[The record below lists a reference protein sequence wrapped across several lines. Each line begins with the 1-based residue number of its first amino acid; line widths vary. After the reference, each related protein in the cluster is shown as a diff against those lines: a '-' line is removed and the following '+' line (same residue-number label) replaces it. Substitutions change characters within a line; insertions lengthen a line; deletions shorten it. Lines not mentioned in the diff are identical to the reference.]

1 MKKIYP
7 LLQSQAGIFIEW
19 IAEPSMTKYNL
30 PSYTVFPGSECAEQ
44 VAENIRK
51 VLLRHPEM
59 NARFEMVDGEPVQ
72 WCDSS
77 REPNVV
83 LRTMTEKEV
92 EPLVNGAWV
101 RPFDLLGSEPLY
113 RVLVVRTEE
122 NIHLFFDFHHI
133 IADGYTV
140 MAKFLGELSAISE
153 GRELPA
159 VSDYTFFQA
168 AEDEQQQFG
177 TEAYASAK
185 SYFAEHLAG
194 SEFARMG
201 DAVDNP
207 WGEYLTAT
215 AELPSSAVN
224 SWCRE
229 HIVSQP
235 LLFNAAL
242 AFVLSQLRRE
252 QKVCYFTL
260 HHGRNERLADAWGM
274 FVKSLPVSVS
284 IDYSQSVRQFVKSL
298 RKELSQSTRLS
309 SVYPFT
315 HLCRDLQMTPGVS
328 FNYLAHAGEESL
340 SYGGHVYRGRQFP
353 MTLVDRDLE
362 VEVYTSEASFEIRCH
377 GSSALFSMERLQM
390 YATAIHDCVCNMM
403 SDADAPLS
411 SLSIVGCEE
420 TSRIMEVSAG
430 KHLDVDVTKTFVDAF
445 EERAEQCPENVSVV
459 DRDGS
464 LTYRE
469 LSQWSNALAHRLISE
484 GVVPDSF
491 VCVLLERRKEFPLSV
506 LAIHKAGAAYTPL
519 DFEYPAERLNYMI
532 SNSESRVL
540 LTTHDVLDRK
550 KAEGGFDT
558 GDSTVIYLDDMDFTS
573 SGTDCSPVNL
583 TSPDRLAY
591 MIYTSGSTGKPK
603 GAMLHQAGLWNFI
616 NVVIDMEGL
625 TAADRIEGHRSFSF
639 DAHIEDMYAI
649 LTLGGSF
656 HIMPSEIRKDPAA
669 MRDFIVSHGITGGGY
684 STAVGA
690 LLVNTYPDLPVRF
703 ITAGGEKLEGV
714 YSDHIEI
721 INVYGPTE
729 CTDDTSYYKIR
740 PGERISNI
748 PIGKSVANTWN
759 FIVGPNGQLLPL
771 GAEGELCF
779 AGIQVGRGYW
789 QLPERTAQSFVD
801 CPFVTSDAWGRPVR
815 MYHTGDLCRWNSD
828 GDLEYISRIDMQV
841 KLRGFRIELGEIESH
856 AMQLDGMLQV
866 AAEVKKIGVGE
877 HLCLYYSLADGA
889 SLDEDT
895 IRSHMKNSSLAD
907 YMVPTLYV
915 EMATMPLTP
924 NGKINRKAL
933 PLPALTKEEIVL
945 AETDGEK
952 QLFGLV
958 AELLKTDQFGVNTNL
973 ISVGLTSLTAMKL
986 SARLASEGITLSTK
1000 QILSTPFIREL
1011 AKVAVTEA
1019 APAVHGYEKREYYPM
1034 TESVRALFLDW
1045 EAQPEAI
1052 QYNVP
1057 RVSILHHVDVARLQT
1072 ALVATINAH
1081 PFLKMRFAENDGE
1094 IMMQRRD
1101 ESEVSVPVIELDQS
1115 AEPTKDFF
1123 QGKIRPFDLLHD
1135 DLYRIEIY
1143 RHAGTAYLF
1152 TDFHHTVLDGTSLQ
1166 IFLSD
1171 VARSYNGESLG
1182 DEPFTA
1188 FDHAVEEGDLTS
1200 EDKLAAE
1207 DAYFDKLFSGKDVTV
1222 YPYSELSDLELENR
1236 GIVPA
1241 GSADAVR
1248 EIGTMRHAFVDLD
1261 GDEIREFCRVH
1272 GVTESNY
1279 FLTTTMMALSRLTGQ
1294 KSVVLTANTNGR
1306 SAAHLQQAVGMF
1318 VTSLPLVLDEVDP
1331 SAPLSETVKAV
1342 QRQTQETYSLD
1353 YYPFLRL
1360 ANRYGMRS
1368 EIVFLYQGGI
1378 NDAEHTLG
1386 GEKYDGYMLTL
1397 DSAKDPLTIE
1407 PFPNDKGG
1415 YTMLLE
1421 YDGSLYNKTD
1431 MTRLAKALTTFA
1443 AEAVR
1448 HNDDIRGIPLLSQAE
1463 AVAMLSLSKGR
1474 EMPVVGNSTFP
1485 SLFSAQA
1492 SKTPR
1497 HIAVVDDTV
1506 SYTYSE
1512 VEKRSNAFARY
1523 LAGKGVRAGEFVC
1536 ISMPNSADFVV
1547 CAIGIE
1553 KAGAAYVPV
1562 DPEYP
1567 EERKQFMQ
1575 EDCEAKIIVTEDTLS
1590 ECDWSNDS
1598 ALDQSTPA
1606 GIAYMIYT
1614 SGSTGKPKGVMIPHS
1629 AKSAFV
1635 QFIAAEWGH
1644 DESSRICCHSS
1655 FSFDASVE
1663 DLYPVLTVG
1672 GTLYVVPQSAR
1683 KDLSLLHDY
1692 IVSNGITGGCYTT
1705 QLGQMLLQMYPDLP
1719 VKYLVVGGEKMTSA
1733 PACQCRLINTY
1744 GPTEF
1749 TVDATFFDVE
1759 AGKEYK
1765 NIPIGRPLYNQ
1776 CALVLDAYG
1785 HLVPQGVSGELCMSG
1800 SQMAAGYW
1808 KREEL
1813 TAEKFASVPALA
1825 DGTPVYHTGD
1835 LVRYNED
1842 GQIEYLGRIDSQVKL
1857 RGFRI
1862 ELGEIETL
1870 IASYPGVTMESVQVQ
1885 EVGGVQHLCAYYTAD
1900 KAIDESAMRAY
1911 LSESLTDYMVPTAYI
1926 QLDEMPLTP
1935 NGKVDTKAL
1944 PLPEIKAEERVAPA
1958 TDTERE
1964 LFRITAELLRHED
1977 FGVTS
1982 NLISMGLTSLSAM
1995 RLAMTITQQMG
2006 VQISTKDIL
2015 SDPTLRS
2022 VAAKISD
2029 GKNATTS
2036 DAPTVEFA
2044 KRKFYPLTENQRGL
2058 VIDWEMNK
2066 DALQYNIPGVN
2077 IYKKIDAVKLRDAYI
2092 AAVNAHPILKA
2103 KVVKRHND
2111 VMLARHDDEIAVV
2124 TLTDVSQKPDKEFLQ
2139 SRVRPFDIFSDT
2151 LYRIEL
2157 YKYGEDVYAFWDFHH
2172 IVYDGVSSYNFQT
2185 SVITAYMGLTLK
2197 PEQYSAYEHSLEETA
2212 MMETEH
2218 FDEAEAY
2225 FGNLLSGVETT
2236 HYPASDVSD
2245 GTAERESRDVRVS
2258 IPRNAIDVFC
2268 KTNGI
2273 TPNNY
2278 FITALCNVLHRLL
2291 REDDVLITTI
2301 NNGRNDQKMEDIVGM
2316 FVKTIP
2322 VVLHLGE
2329 SAGKTFAS
2337 VAKEMQKQFFETISN
2352 DFYPFTT
2359 MVEKY
2364 GIRPEI
2370 MFDFIADY
2378 GEADMPVDMDF
2389 MPLGLNTVMTPVAVS
2404 AITEKDSYVIR
2415 VEYDGSLYCQSDM
2428 LILANTLAHYAM
2440 SATETEVTLRSIPLL
2455 SPEESAS
2462 VLSLSKGREMPV
2474 VGNST
2479 FPSLFSA
2486 QASKTP
2492 RHIAVVDDT
2501 VSYTYSEVEKRS
2513 NAFARYLAGKGVR
2526 AGEFVCISMPNSADF
2541 VVCAIGI
2548 EKAGAAYVPVDP
2560 EYPEERKQFMQEDC
2574 EAKIIVTE
2582 DTLSECDWSND
2593 SALDQSTPAGIA
2605 YMIYTSGSTGKPKG
2619 VMIPHS
2625 AKSAFVQFIAAEWG
2639 HDESSRICC
2648 HSSFSFDA
2656 SVEDLY
2662 PVLTVGGT
2670 LYVVPQ
2676 SARKDLSL
2684 LHDYIVSNG
2693 ITGGCYT
2700 TQLGQMLLQ
2709 MYPDLPVKYL
2719 VVGGEKMTSAP
2730 ACQCR
2735 LINTYGPTEF
2745 TVDATFFD
2753 VEAGKEYKNI
2763 PIGRPLYNQ
2772 CALVLDAYGHLVPQG
2787 VSGELCMSG
2796 SQMAAGYWKR
2806 EELTAEKFA
2815 SVPALADGTPVYHTG
2830 DLVRY
2835 NEDGQIEYLGRI
2847 DSQVKLRG
2855 FRIELGEIETLIASY
2870 PGVTME
2876 SVQVQEVGGVQH
2888 LCAYY
2893 TADKAIDE
2901 SAMRAYLSESL
2912 TDYMVPTAYIQLDEM
2927 PLTPNGKVD
2936 TKALPLPEIKAEERV
2951 APATD
2956 TERELFRI
2964 TAELLRH
2971 EDFGV
2976 TSNLISMGLT
2986 SLSAMRLAMTITQ
2999 QMGVQISTKDIMKAQ
3014 NLRALAHQIEGNEEV
3029 AQSVLPTETEIAL
3042 HDDLKHYY
3050 YPITENQRGVYIDW
3064 ELNRDAIQY
3073 NIPIAERYKGIDA
3086 SRLCD
3091 ALTKAIDAHPS
3102 MKTRLVM
3109 YNGDVHMIRR
3119 DREPAVVTL
3128 ETIDFDPSKDFFQK
3142 LVKPFDLFNDRLY
3155 RIKVYQ
3161 SPDAVYLF
3169 RDLHHVIFDGAS
3181 DAYFMNDVMSIYNG
3195 EDVQTETYTFFDK
3208 ALDEFDNRDTL
3219 QIAEAD
3225 KYFGKLLEEC
3235 TTTTYP
3241 HSSTPD
3247 GLTNA
3252 FVESSL
3258 DKAVVDEFCKKNGV
3272 TNAAYFMTIVMSVL
3286 SRLTREKNVQIVTV
3300 DNGRDS
3306 LVNPYMTG
3314 MFVRTLPIVLRESG
3328 TKTVA
3333 EVAKE
3338 TQGQFFTTAGYT
3350 CMPFTRLVE
3359 KYSIHP
3365 EVMFNFVVGDFDSKE
3380 SDIAVQDIELELGT
3394 AKMPITINVIGTSE
3408 NTYKVTLDYNGMLYN
3423 KHDMSILADSI
3434 SGFAEKAA
3442 ICQGNLSDLSYISD
3456 EEIQELITLG
3466 KGKTLDFDTTETIV
3480 SIFRKTAEKT
3490 PDAPCVVY
3498 DNRMM
3503 TYGEVDS
3510 LTDNMAVMLSERYGV
3525 GHETPVGVLIDRSE
3539 YMLIYP
3545 LAVMKAGGT
3554 YMPLDF
3560 HFPEDRL
3567 MFMCEDAGVKLILSE
3582 DGLASRIMPS
3592 YPGTIWEYNEEKVEA
3607 ASADQ
3612 VKALH
3617 TPLSDMRMVILYTSG
3632 STGKPKGVELEH
3644 HGLVNF
3650 CHWYATHLNMTPS
3663 DRVSAYANFG
3673 FDAHML
3679 DMYPTMTAGACLY
3692 ILRNDLR
3699 NDLTLMNQYMEEKG
3713 ITVAFF
3719 TTQIGCLMIQMNNTL
3734 RVLGTGGEK
3743 MPPVTPPPYTFFNFY
3758 GPTETSI
3765 ISNYYQ
3771 VTGYFEGEY
3780 IGKSIDNVQLFII
3793 DAERQLVPRGIAGE
3807 LLICGTGVARGYLN
3821 RPELTAEKFIE
3832 FRGMKA
3838 YRTGDLVRWADNGEM
3853 EFLGRIDNQ
3862 VKMRGLR
3869 IELGEIEN
3877 QIATFDGIK
3886 QVVVDV
3892 KTVSGVQMLCAYYT
3906 LAAGYTPAAD
3916 YVDKLTGHL
3925 KEHLAEFMVP
3935 SQYFCLD
3942 SMPLTSNG
3950 KVNKRE
3956 LPMPELQ
3963 STELYVEPA
3972 NKTEYSIA
3980 RSFARIL
3987 NISDP
3992 IGALDSFFA
4001 LGGDSIKAIRLVSA
4015 LREDGIVM
4023 RVADVMKL
4031 KTVRAIAEYV
4041 GGADSQRDA
4050 ISQEPWSGEVPS
4062 TAITDYFFRL
4072 DMPKPEHFNQSS
4084 MMKATQ
4090 PVSPTFLRAAMDAIV
4105 RHHDM
4110 LRAVVREGKLF
4121 VRDISEPHLYDFY
4134 EYDLTSQSSHRDCQD
4149 KITTLTDE
4157 IQRTINLET
4166 GPLCRAA
4173 LFHTTEGDQLFI
4185 TVHHLVIDGVSWRII
4200 NEDLL
4205 HAYTALKND
4214 EQVTLPSKT
4223 NSYKDYANAL
4233 QTYLSDGS
4241 ASQYRTYWDDVRTSL
4256 KDIGDEDYSTGN
4268 DYSREMSSLTF
4279 TLDVDTTFKL
4289 LHQSN
4294 EAFHTD
4300 TNDLLLTALGRA
4312 FESTMNKKVM
4322 AIQMEGHGREDFSE
4336 TLIID
4341 RTVGWFTSIYPVVLG
4356 KLGADIRHDI
4366 CNVKERLH
4374 RIPRKG
4380 FDYGQLYGI
4389 DLEKEPQVGFN
4400 FLGEIAEGVADGD
4413 ALFVTSP
4420 FSVGRDIAEENVF
4433 GTDILINCSVIDG
4446 RLSGTIDYNTQRYSD
4461 QPMQALRDRLLEEL
4475 ANVVCFI
4482 ETVKTPQ
4489 VTATDLG
4496 EYQWTQKEFEMV
4508 WRNFEK
4514 RGETIERIYPLTSM
4528 QEAMLL
4534 KCLSDPEDAA
4544 YRITTAYEFDTVFTE
4559 EQLRYALDCMAEKHE
4574 VLRTSIICHDTTVS
4588 RQAIVKR
4595 SLGLAMVDVSGDADP
4610 QETIRQI
4617 NASWMTRPLDLET
4630 MPLFNI
4636 VCCKTSENTS
4646 TILIVFHHVIADGW
4660 CMQIINTDLLKFL
4673 VDAKHGNF
4681 HKPEPGVKGR
4691 YESHVRDI
4699 KSRNTTA
4706 SLRYWHDLL
4715 DNYETKTEIPST
4727 GTVSDDERVDKG
4739 YLDIYVPEDKVQKLS
4754 EICRKEQITLN
4765 SAVELALGLVLQTW
4779 NRTEDSVFVKVV
4791 SGRDSGAEDLTD
4803 LVGLCI
4809 NSVPVR
4815 VKTDG
4820 GKTVRQ
4826 ALLDMHRQAIETK
4839 AHDYIPLSDIL
4850 AQTDLGSDLFH
4861 VIMGFENFP
4870 SDDSVLTLSDEFH
4883 VKESDDF
4890 TVENNISDLSVKVFL
4905 DDKRLNI
4912 GISFDNSI
4920 YRRAEIE
4927 TVLETFSQAVCAI
4940 ADHPDS
4946 VVSDLDLVDEPG
4958 AVRLLAMSKG
4968 DDVCYDKSETFI
4980 DVFLQRVKEAPDH
4993 LAVIEAT
5000 MQGRGGTYTYG
5011 QLDEESDIIA
5021 NRLIAQGIC
5030 QNDFVAIMLPR
5041 RKEFFASVIGV
5052 QKAGAAYVPVDP
5064 EYPEDRRQYMI
5075 DDAEAKVVITEDW
5088 LADNACSKDSTPVNR
5103 ATADTL
5109 AYMIYTSGSTG
5120 KPKGCMLSHRA
5131 IRACM
5136 EWNVTEFG
5144 LGPSKRNIHLPSF
5157 SFDASTFDLFY
5168 PLAAGAEVHLLDE
5181 DLRKDMDGMARYVAA
5196 NGITGMT
5203 MSTALGLALL
5213 NQYDLPIE
5221 YIMLG
5226 GEKFTPVKKT
5236 AARLYNGYGPTEFTV
5251 CSSFHVI
5258 DQDKDVNIPIGRAVP
5273 GSWSFV
5279 CDSHG
5284 HLVPQGVPGELLLS
5298 GDQIAEGY
5306 WHRDDITAER
5316 FIDLHVGDKTFKAYR
5331 TGDLVRYNGD
5341 GELEFLGRIDNQVKL
5356 RGFRIEMGE
5365 IENQASLYEGVLSVA
5380 AEVITMG
5387 SSQMLCL
5394 YYTAKTPVLAETM
5407 REFLGKTLTDYMVP
5421 SVYVQLDTMP
5431 LTPNGKINRRLLP
5444 MPELSSQMEKVKPE
5458 NLKEHILFDIAA
5470 KLLGT
5475 TDFGVTDDL
5484 SRVGMT
5490 SLMGIKFVMMAGSHG
5505 INIKLSD
5512 LMREGTIRKVLT
5524 TVDTFAFWAKAPE
5537 ANRRNVV
5544 VVCGETSYEYLQ
5556 SYIKALA
5563 EHFNVFVIEP
5573 ITEHYDYLFNED
5585 DINEVVNMYLSVTD
5599 TFMDYEVKVDAFT
5612 GHCFGG
5618 ELVYRMAAEYNREN
5632 GTQVPAVMLDSFW
5645 RTTSDVVD
5653 LEALVSLFP
5662 DKFRPQLEEIFNERE
5677 GIVEMYRHL
5686 GSEPEPPYKDVPVVL
5701 FRAMEP
5707 EPMQEELIPILSECD
5722 VDMEE
5727 VNRLFNPDRQVN
5739 NEEYWLQHLSNIRVK
5754 RVFANHMSMLY
5765 DRYVGKYV
5773 ELLKEITE

>member
-185 SYFAEHLAG
+185 LYFAEHLAG

-411 SLSIVGCEE
+411 SLSIVGREE

-430 KHLDVDVTKTFVDAF
+430 KHLDVDVTKTFVAAF
-445 EERAEQCPENVSVV
+445 EERASQCPENVSVV

-558 GDSTVIYLDDMDFTS
+558 GDATVIYLDDMDFTS

-1236 GIVPA
+1236 GTVPA

-1598 ALDQSTPA
+1598 ALDQSTPD

-1926 QLDEMPLTP
+1926 QLE
-1935 NGKVDTKAL
+1935 
-1944 PLPEIKAEERVAPA
+1944 
-1958 TDTERE
+1958 
-1964 LFRITAELLRHED
+1964 
-1977 FGVTS
+1977 
-1982 NLISMGLTSLSAM
+1982 
-1995 RLAMTITQQMG
+1995 
-2006 VQISTKDIL
+2006 
-2015 SDPTLRS
+2015 
-2022 VAAKISD
+2022 
-2029 GKNATTS
+2029 
-2036 DAPTVEFA
+2036 
-2044 KRKFYPLTENQRGL
+2044 
-2058 VIDWEMNK
+2058 
-2066 DALQYNIPGVN
+2066 
-2077 IYKKIDAVKLRDAYI
+2077 
-2092 AAVNAHPILKA
+2092 
-2103 KVVKRHND
+2103 
-2111 VMLARHDDEIAVV
+2111 
-2124 TLTDVSQKPDKEFLQ
+2124 
-2139 SRVRPFDIFSDT
+2139 
-2151 LYRIEL
+2151 
-2157 YKYGEDVYAFWDFHH
+2157 
-2172 IVYDGVSSYNFQT
+2172 
-2185 SVITAYMGLTLK
+2185 
-2197 PEQYSAYEHSLEETA
+2197 
-2212 MMETEH
+2212 
-2218 FDEAEAY
+2218 
-2225 FGNLLSGVETT
+2225 
-2236 HYPASDVSD
+2236 
-2245 GTAERESRDVRVS
+2245 
-2258 IPRNAIDVFC
+2258 
-2268 KTNGI
+2268 
-2273 TPNNY
+2273 
-2278 FITALCNVLHRLL
+2278 
-2291 REDDVLITTI
+2291 
-2301 NNGRNDQKMEDIVGM
+2301 
-2316 FVKTIP
+2316 
-2322 VVLHLGE
+2322 
-2329 SAGKTFAS
+2329 
-2337 VAKEMQKQFFETISN
+2337 
-2352 DFYPFTT
+2352 
-2359 MVEKY
+2359 
-2364 GIRPEI
+2364 
-2370 MFDFIADY
+2370 
-2378 GEADMPVDMDF
+2378 
-2389 MPLGLNTVMTPVAVS
+2389 
-2404 AITEKDSYVIR
+2404 
-2415 VEYDGSLYCQSDM
+2415 
-2428 LILANTLAHYAM
+2428 
-2440 SATETEVTLRSIPLL
+2440 
-2455 SPEESAS
+2455 
-2462 VLSLSKGREMPV
+2462 
-2474 VGNST
+2474 
-2479 FPSLFSA
+2479 
-2486 QASKTP
+2486 
-2492 RHIAVVDDT
+2492 
-2501 VSYTYSEVEKRS
+2501 
-2513 NAFARYLAGKGVR
+2513 
-2526 AGEFVCISMPNSADF
+2526 
-2541 VVCAIGI
+2541 
-2548 EKAGAAYVPVDP
+2548 
-2560 EYPEERKQFMQEDC
+2560 
-2574 EAKIIVTE
+2574 
-2582 DTLSECDWSND
+2582 
-2593 SALDQSTPAGIA
+2593 
-2605 YMIYTSGSTGKPKG
+2605 
-2619 VMIPHS
+2619 
-2625 AKSAFVQFIAAEWG
+2625 
-2639 HDESSRICC
+2639 
-2648 HSSFSFDA
+2648 
-2656 SVEDLY
+2656 
-2662 PVLTVGGT
+2662 
-2670 LYVVPQ
+2670 
-2676 SARKDLSL
+2676 
-2684 LHDYIVSNG
+2684 
-2693 ITGGCYT
+2693 
-2700 TQLGQMLLQ
+2700 
-2709 MYPDLPVKYL
+2709 
-2719 VVGGEKMTSAP
+2719 
-2730 ACQCR
+2730 
-2735 LINTYGPTEF
+2735 
-2745 TVDATFFD
+2745 
-2753 VEAGKEYKNI
+2753 
-2763 PIGRPLYNQ
+2763 
-2772 CALVLDAYGHLVPQG
+2772 
-2787 VSGELCMSG
+2787 
-2796 SQMAAGYWKR
+2796 
-2806 EELTAEKFA
+2806 
-2815 SVPALADGTPVYHTG
+2815 
-2830 DLVRY
+2830 
-2835 NEDGQIEYLGRI
+2835 
-2847 DSQVKLRG
+2847 
-2855 FRIELGEIETLIASY
+2855 
-2870 PGVTME
+2870 
-2876 SVQVQEVGGVQH
+2876 
-2888 LCAYY
+2888 
-2893 TADKAIDE
+2893 
-2901 SAMRAYLSESL
+2901 
-2912 TDYMVPTAYIQLDEM
+2912 EM

-3161 SPDAVYLF
+3161 SPDSVYLF

-3617 TPLSDMRMVILYTSG
+3617 TPLSDTRMVILYTSG

-4400 FLGEIAEGVADGD
+4400 FLGEIAEGAADGD

-4610 QETIRQI
+4610 QESIRQI

-5618 ELVYRMAAEYNREN
+5618 ELAYRMAAEYNREN